1 MVCRYCGKPIA
12 GTVCAS
18 CNKQNVLSYTSY
30 ELDDILGKSVHSQP
44 LVQGQP
50 VPNRQPD
57 QSQLQYAFEK
67 GVEEGKKHGYAFGY
81 DTAKKNITERNN
93 RQRRLLIIS
102 IASGAVILAV
112 VCSLV
117 FGKVNYTNGYS
128 KGMIAGKQEQQA
140 VDDAL
145 ISESK
150 QSVYQTG
157 HDQGYDEGYQ
167 KGYDAGFEAGKLVT
181 PTPSPEPAKPTPTP
195 TPTIT
200 PAAAPTPFALGMK
213 SKGEEVRQLQKRLI
227 ELGYLASNEADG
239 DFGTKTK
246 KAVEIFQRKN
256 GLKTTGIVDQS
267 MWNLIMSPDANPFVI
282 QTISPTNVATDIP
295 VPAKEEEITIIP
307 ETSPSST
314 EEDIEQAISTV
325 QPDSERMPE
334 PEVFEGAEV

>member
-12 GTVCAS
+12 GTICAF

-30 ELDDILGKSVHSQP
+30 ELDDILRKPVHSQP
-44 LVQGQP
+44 LEQGQH

-57 QSQLQYAFEK
+57 QSQLQNAFEK
-67 GVEEGKKHGYAFGY
+67 GVEEGKKYGYALGY
-81 DTAKKNITERNN
+81 DTAKKNIAERNN

-150 QSVYQTG
+150 QSAYQTG

-167 KGYDAGFEAGKLVT
+167 KGYNAGFEAGKSVT
-181 PTPSPEPAKPTPTP
+181 PPPSPEPAEPTPIP

-200 PAAAPTPFALGMK
+200 PTAASTSFVLEMK

-227 ELGYLASNEADG
+227 ELGYLAANEADG
-239 DFGTKTK
+239 DFGSKTK
-246 KAVEIFQRKN
+246 KAVENFQRNN

-267 MWNLIMSPDANPFVI
+267 MWNLIMSSDAIPFVI
-282 QTISPTNVATDIP
+282 QTITPTNVATDTP
-295 VPAKEEEITIIP
+295 GPAKEEEITIIP
-307 ETSPSST
+307 ETSPSSM
-314 EEDIEQAISTV
+314 EQDIEQAISTK
-325 QPDSERMPE
+325 QPDEQIPE
-334 PEVFEGAEV
+334 PEVFEGTEV